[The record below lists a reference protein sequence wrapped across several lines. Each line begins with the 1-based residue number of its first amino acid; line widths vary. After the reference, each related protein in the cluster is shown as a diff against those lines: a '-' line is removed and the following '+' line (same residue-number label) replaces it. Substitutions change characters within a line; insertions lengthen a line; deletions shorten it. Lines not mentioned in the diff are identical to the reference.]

1 MMAKWVSIIGMGDD
15 GFEGLTP
22 RAALA
27 LHHVTHIVGS
37 RRLLSYLP
45 KLKAELHEWPQPFSD
60 ALARIE
66 PLRGQPTAI
75 LATGD
80 PMNYGVA
87 RKLLER
93 IPKGEVEIIPHVGA
107 FSLAAAHMGWSLPD
121 CDSLT
126 LHGRDAA
133 NIETFIQPDVRL
145 LVLTADE
152 TTIPVVCERLTRR
165 GFGKSEISVLEN
177 LGGKAER
184 ATNFTAGA
192 MPVQNFSPLNT
203 IAIHC
208 KASAD
213 AKVLSRVPGL
223 PDDTFMHDGKI
234 TKRELRAS
242 AIAALSPAPD
252 QLLWDVGAG
261 CGSIAIEWMRCC
273 RGGEAIAFEQADGRL
288 AMIANNADM
297 LGTPRLRI
305 IAGAAPV
312 TFASA
317 PPPDAVFIGGGM
329 SVPGLVEAAWE
340 RLKPGG
346 RFVAH
351 AVTIEGEMHLYDW
364 QASHGGE
371 LTRMEVSTLHA
382 IGPYRAMKPRM
393 AVTQLRIVKPWP

>member
-1 MMAKWVSIIGMGDD
+1 MAKWLTIVGMGDD

-27 LHHVTHIVGS
+27 LRHAAHIVGS
-37 RRLLSYLP
+37 RRLLSHLP
-45 KLKAELHEWPQPFSD
+45 ELKAELHEWPQPFSD

-87 RKLLER
+87 RKFLER
-93 IPKGEVEIIPHVGA
+93 IPKDDMDIIPHIGA
-107 FSLAAAHMGWSLPD
+107 FSLAAARMGWSLPD
-121 CDSLT
+121 CDSFT

-133 NIETFIQPDVRL
+133 NIETFIQPDAKL

-152 TTIPVVCERLTRR
+152 TTIPIVCDRLARR
-165 GFGKSEISVLEN
+165 GFGESEISVLEN

-184 ATNFTAGA
+184 ATSFTAGA
-192 MPVQNFSPLNT
+192 MPGQSFSPLNT
-203 IAIHC
+203 LAIRC

-223 PDDTFMHDGKI
+223 PDDAFVHDGKI

-261 CGSIAIEWMRCC
+261 CGSIAIEWMRST
-273 RGGEAIAFEQADGRL
+273 RGCEAAAFEQVEDRL
-288 AMIANNADM
+288 AMIASNADA
-297 LGTPRLRI
+297 LGTPRLKVL
-305 IAGAAPV
+305 AGGAPS
-312 TFASA
+312 TFAGVPS
-317 PPPDAVFIGGGM
+317 PDAVFIGGGM
-329 SVPGLVEAAWE
+329 SVAGLMEAAWE

-346 RFVAH
+346 RFVSH
-351 AVTIEGEMHLYDW
+351 AVTMEGEMHLYDW
-364 QASHGGE
+364 QAAYGGE
-371 LTRMEVSTLHA
+371 LMRMEVATLHA
-382 IGPYRAMKPRM
+382 VGPYRAMKPRM
-393 AVTQLRIVKPWP
+393 AVTQLRSVKPWA